1 MGQWVAAHVKEKDE
15 CQKPKMCGRGKRQRS
30 SGGGGQTY
38 SRERGQISLFSFIVP
53 ATVRR
58 MDRGGGEERRKK
70 EKLCLQGL
78 SGRSPGLEEEKGR
91 GGGTEEEEEEEP
103 LGARDHI
110 L

>member
-1 MGQWVAAHVKEKDE
+1 MSAKNQRCAAGARDKDPLE
-15 CQKPKMCGRGKRQRS
+15 EEDKH
-30 SGGGGQTY
+30 THA
-38 SRERGQISLFSFIVP
+38 REDRFLFSLFPFIVP

-58 MDRGGGEERRKK
+58 MDRGREERRKK

-91 GGGTEEEEEEEP
+91 GGGTEEEEEP

>member
-38 SRERGQISLFSFIVP
+38 SRERGQISLFSFP
-53 ATVRR
+53 FYCAG
-58 MDRGGGEERRKK
+58 DSSPNGSGGRRKK

-91 GGGTEEEEEEEP
+91 GGGTEEEEEP